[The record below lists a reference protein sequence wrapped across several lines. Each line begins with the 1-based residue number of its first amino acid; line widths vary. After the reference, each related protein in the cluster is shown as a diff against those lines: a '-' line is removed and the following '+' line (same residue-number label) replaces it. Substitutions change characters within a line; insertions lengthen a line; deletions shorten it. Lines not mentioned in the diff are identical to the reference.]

1 MTQRNGDTED
11 ERRHAGDAL
20 RALYPTAGRMA
31 GLTGMARSLRLIS
44 VSPLLRVDPFPP

>member
-20 RALYPTAGRMA
+20 RATAGRMA

>member
-20 RALYPTAGRMA
+20 RALGWSDAVIHKPLRSIP
-31 GLTGMARSLRLIS
+31 GL
-44 VSPLLRVDPFPP
+44 